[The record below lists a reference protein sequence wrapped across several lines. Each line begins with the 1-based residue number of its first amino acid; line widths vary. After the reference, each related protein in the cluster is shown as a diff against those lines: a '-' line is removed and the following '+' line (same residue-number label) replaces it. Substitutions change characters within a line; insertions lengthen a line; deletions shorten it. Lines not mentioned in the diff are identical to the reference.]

1 MSRLAKISLLSAAL
15 VLPNLSSSGT
25 FVLAQ
30 EDFPDIRMH
39 PRNFSGFGGDLDPIR
54 VCMDIS
60 ANQAT
65 AIQAEPALIKAIATI
80 NRFRS
85 LGANTAALGA
95 LTDVPSGQY
104 DFESVLLHELGH
116 THGLAHP
123 NHADE
128 SGLPGAASN
137 GTASGNGPNN
147 MFDQSAGAD
156 GLHGSADDVRGDDQN
171 LHWYGK
177 AVNNPG
183 LLPSIIDENTYARD
197 LSFLPPGHLY
207 AANADRQVLAAL
219 GFANAEAVMQQGAL
233 PDEAQR
239 HFQHDDIATLRFARA
254 GLDGIQGSSDDYRTE
269 LVYRGRSLSPQ
280 SGEACQISVRFDN
293 STGFASTSLGSY
305 RHSTEQPNHWAL
317 FSTRIRFN
325 PAVNWYFSPGPN
337 TTTTIVSDLPDASA
351 GLAPITVRVE
361 VAKAAG
367 NPIASHPL
375 GVVEVRD
382 GPRHLASTASCS
394 FTLVGTP
401 NEIGECVL
409 TPLRTGNKILVA
421 DYLGYGGF
429 DGGSDTET
437 HASTGT
443 LVFSAI
449 SNTPAPSAV
458 VAPVALSW
466 TLAPAV
472 GAPAAIA
479 SGTVTVKDAV
489 DCASPALNPAHQ
501 CTVNLP
507 ANTCTM
513 SFASAGNKSL
523 QFCYSGDGAHAAAA
537 ASTSHLVD
545 VGRATTT
552 TLTSNLPNPS
562 VPLAPVSVQVSVRE
576 TPDLGGLPRGVVQV
590 LDGPESDPLTA
601 RCSISLS
608 GTAAEIGSCTLK
620 PLRAGSRNLSASFA
634 AQGIWAAS
642 AGAASQSVADFAIV
656 RNQPSSARVGQGV
669 HVTVN
674 VDVASYLG
682 TPAPTGTITVSDGVD
697 QCQIVLPASTC
708 FWFGSTSGTRN
719 LVASW
724 PGNANYPPRTS
735 AAVVQTV
742 LPPSLPQLISV
753 PIAGAADSNGL
764 STAAALGLSADG
776 RFAVFSSLA
785 SDLVGGDSNGA
796 LDVFIR
802 DQRSGHVRRVS
813 TSASGVQ
820 ANGPSREPAISAN
833 GRFVAFTS
841 LASNLV
847 AGDTNN
853 VVDVFVKDLS
863 DGSIVRANLR
873 ANGQE
878 DTATNLCCNG
888 FDLLAPS
895 LSADGRF
902 IAFMTG
908 GQLSPLDTSF
918 HNDIYVR
925 DLQTGALDIVSSN
938 SNDVLGDFRS
948 MGPAVISADGR
959 YVAFASQAFNF
970 APNDNNDTQ
979 DIWRKDRLTRRLDFV
994 SSNATGQGGFDT
1006 SDVSYGTAMSA
1017 DGRYVV
1023 FSSLSEHLVP
1033 NDVNNDYDVFLKDVL
1048 TGAIERI
1055 STTSTGVNVGNRSD
1069 SPGISA
1075 DGRYVVFRS
1084 SSNGLVAGDT
1094 NGVSD
1099 IFVRDRQ
1106 LSTVSRINLN
1116 PNGTQTASGDSVLP
1130 AISADGRFVSYQS
1143 AASTLVTGDTN
1154 AADDVFVRD
1163 ILTPGASSVRASAVN
1178 PGARVDSASSDASI
1192 SRDGSVIAFASAASN
1207 LINGDTNGVSD
1218 IFVRIPASNT
1228 TTRVSVGSL
1237 GQVANAA
1244 SDSPSLSGNGVW
1256 LAFRSSAN
1264 NLFTGDANNVADIFV
1279 KNRLTEALERVSSS
1293 SAGVALAGNVLR
1305 PGTAISD
1312 DGLMVLFHAAD
1323 NNLTTGDN
1331 NGREDVFLRNR
1342 NANTTTLVS
1351 SSASSALANG
1361 NNVNG
1366 QISGDATRAVFASDA
1381 TNLVLGD
1388 SNALRDIYVK
1398 NLLDNSIQRA
1408 SFGVAG
1414 SEPNGASDFPS
1425 ISSNGR
1431 LVAFSSA
1438 ASNLVSADTNAAI
1451 DVFVVDLHAGSV
1463 QRVSTNAAGE
1473 EGTGGDCNGPTSLSA
1488 DGRYVG
1494 FSCTMSNLV
1503 PGDSNALADSFVKDL
1518 ITGAITRTSLT
1529 STLAQANA
1537 ATVSGAR
1544 ALSGSGM
1551 MAFSS
1556 AATNLIPV
1564 HEFEA
1569 HSDVFLSTFSTTPQ
1583 LATTTV
1589 ITSHTPNPSPRN
1601 GSYLVSVSVTRSSGS
1616 ADVRGSVLI
1625 SEGPNT
1631 CFAILSGSGASA
1643 SGQCALQGLSAG
1655 PKTIAAVYGGDQQ
1668 YASSTATSV
1677 NHTVLPIVPFAP
1689 TIGTARAGNGEVLV
1703 YFSAPSDDG
1712 GSAILSYTATCG
1724 GRSAL
1729 GQSAP
1734 ITVNGLSNGVAVSCT
1749 VVATNAVGTGAASAA
1764 SNSVTPSASQS
1775 AVGPFAYIP
1784 RFNTGQMA
1792 MLDLGRDQVIAEISG
1807 GAGIGIAVAPNG
1819 LRAYAID
1826 QASSSV
1832 RVINAVSR
1840 TLLTSIPVGSGPWSG
1855 VVSPDSARLYVSNR
1869 NAGTVSVIDTANNS
1883 VLSSFNVAA
1892 APTGLVISP
1901 DGSKLFVG
1909 SANTTNL
1916 SVVALPSQLVTQFD
1930 VGTTTQALAISPD
1943 GSRVYFA
1950 NGQPTGRMLAF
1961 NTATNTIAGSVN
1973 VGGVP
1978 LAINISADGS
1988 RIYVS
1993 NNGGN
1998 GNLNGNTVSQIDAA
2012 TLTVIATGATGPR
2025 PLGVDVHPDGSR
2037 VYVGNNNGTLSVL
2050 NTNGMSP
2057 VATINLGSSDAIYA
2071 IGNFIAR
2078 ASRPSLSRK
2087 LAVGAITLPATGT
2100 NNTATRVIFPQP
2112 FSATPVVIV
2121 QPSNADTD
2129 PKALRLANITGS
2141 GFDVLQVEPRGCVGC
2156 TGAGG
2161 AMTVHWLAALPGSY
2175 RLPNDVPNRLHSIPQ
2190 RAPGAGVI
2198 VKVGSVLTMANQR
2211 ATSLGGFA
2219 GFAMPSWQTVS
2230 FPSAAGDDF
2239 SAPPV
2244 VLTSIQSW
2252 NPANA
2257 GSNFSLP
2264 GLPGRPALNGVSR
2277 LWFTPAVSNVSSTG
2291 FEAALE
2297 SSSSDNSGAANPGL
2311 FNAETIG
2318 YIAFE
2323 NNVSTNLAVIG
2334 ETLVPFATGI
2344 GSASSLSTC
2353 PQTDLSFPRGTVIT
2367 PANLRGFAGL
2377 HTRNEDDG
2385 GWVRSCGFSTPIG
2398 ADFSHRLRIDED
2410 EDLSPDRSHLTPE
2423 TIGTAVFGGDF
2434 STTPVSLAFV
2444 TVQRRGAQLEVEFG
2458 SATEAG
2464 HLGYRIWG
2472 RSNSSSDWQA
2482 LHEDLI
2488 LSKTG
2493 DSMSGQRYQRTLNAE
2508 ENISQIRLEDVD
2520 VLGASRFHAALSLDG
2535 EGRASMGAPAQ
2546 DQALDWSAIRASN
2559 AASPVRAL
2567 RGSGSASVLASVRK
2581 YGIQRAS
2588 YAELL
2593 AAGLPA
2599 DVLVGALAVLEN
2611 GQPVARYIECNSA
2624 QFGPG
2629 CFVEWLGQP
2638 RTSLYGSER
2647 IYQIIQNPAA
2657 VRRVSTGAVVASA
2670 SALRT
2675 HAAEIQ
2681 QFPNRLYSF
2690 SAPGNDPWFDQR
2702 LAANS
2707 APVSLSRSFSLPARV
2722 AGPVQLSVDLWG
2734 GLDFSGAQN
2743 SAPDHSVELLLN
2755 GTTIARERFDGLVL
2769 KRISQRVDEALLLP
2783 VNTLTLRLSA
2793 DTGYSA
2799 DVVLLDGFKV
2809 SYPRSSTLSE
2819 GELRF
2824 GEFTTT
2830 STGDDFFSDGFE
2842 TGGGFAVQG
2851 VNTASIVWSQRD
2863 GRILRDV
2870 IAGPVALDQRITALQ
2885 ISAAT
2890 SLQTPVLSPAAPG
2903 QIDLA
2908 PVDYLIVTHPLFESE
2923 LQPIISLQQS
2933 RGYSVKVLR
2942 TDAIYAANSAHQ
2954 RSPQA
2959 IREAI
2964 AQINPRFVLLIGGDS
2979 YDYDDNLG
2987 AGSQSY
2993 LPTFYRVSNAIVRF
3007 AASDAPFVDHN
3018 GDGLPER
3025 ALGRIPAR
3033 TVEELRRA
3041 IAAIV
3046 QRGNTPAQRFFASAG
3061 GSNATEHFDVH
3072 SHALLSYLRQ
3082 NQSVDYGLSDEIGI
3096 SEARIKATAA
3106 LAGGSDWINYLG
3118 HSSPN
3123 RWAAQNLLDTTQ
3135 LANVQRT
3142 GLPAIVSQ
3150 WGCWNSYFVLPNQDT
3165 MSHAL
3170 MLRSNQLAAA
3180 VIGSSSLAEDASH
3193 LALGTRFFDLI
3204 EDGRIDDRGG
3214 VAINTLGEA
3223 LQAAKADLATH
3234 APEHLESNYSITL
3247 FGDPAMRLR

>member
-1 MSRLAKISLLSAAL
+1 MSRAMHQLLKLSVFGAAL
-15 VLPNLSSSGT
+15 MIPCISSSGA
-25 FVLAQ
+25 FINAD
-30 EDFPDIRMH
+30 ESFPDIRTH
-39 PRNFSGFGGDLDPIR
+39 AHNFEGSGGELSPIR
-54 VCMDIS
+54 VCLDIQS
-60 ANQAT
+60 NQAM
-65 AIQAEPALIKAIATI
+65 AEAAEPALLKAIATI

-85 LGANTAALGA
+85 LSEQTKALAAQ
-95 LTDVPSGQY
+95 TDIPAGFF
-104 DFESVLLHELGH
+104 DFESVLLHEMLHG
-116 THGLAHP
+116 HGLAHP
-123 NHADE
+123 NHGSE
-128 SGLPGAASN
+128 SGLPSPFN
-137 GTASGNGPNN
+137 DGTKSANGPDNVFN
-147 MFDQSAGAD
+147 QAAGVD
-156 GLHGSADDVRGDDQN
+156 GLHGSNDDVRGDDQN

-177 AVNNPG
+177 GVNNPG
-183 LLPSIIDENTYARD
+183 LLASIIDESTYVRG
-197 LSFLPPGHLY
+197 LGFLPAGHLY
-207 AANADRQVLAAL
+207 AANAGAAVLAAL
-219 GFANAEAVMQQGAL
+219 GFANAEAVMQQGASA
-233 PDEAQR
+233 DEAQR
-239 HFQHDDIATLRFARA
+239 HLQHDDLATLRFARA
-254 GLDGIQGSSDDYRTE
+254 GLDGVQGTADDYRTRLE
-269 LVYRGRSLSPQ
+269 YRGRVVNPQ
-280 SGEACQISVRFDN
+280 GVACQIAVRFDN
-293 STGFASTSLGSY
+293 STGFASTSLGSF
-305 RHSTEQPNHWAL
+305 RLSTATPNHWAL
-317 FSTRIRFN
+317 FEARIRFN
-325 PAVNWYFSPGPN
+325 PAVNWYFSPAPN
-337 TTTTIVSDLPDASA
+337 TITTIASDLPDPSV
-351 GLAPITVRVE
+351 GPAPITVRVRVE
-361 VAKAAG
+361 KTAG
-367 NPIASHPL
+367 NPIATNPL
-375 GVVEVRD
+375 GKVEVRD
-382 GPRHLASTASCS
+382 GPAHLPSTARCS
-394 FTLVGTP
+394 FNLVGAV
-401 NEIGECVL
+401 NEVGECLL
-409 TPLRTGNKILVA
+409 TPLASGNKTLVA

-429 DGGSDTET
+429 DGGSDSEA
-437 HASTGT
+437 HVVNGT
-443 LVFSAI
+443 VEFSAL
-449 SNTPAPSAV
+449 SVTQDPPVVNVPASF
-458 VAPVALSW
+458 SW
-466 TLAPAV
+466 TLA
-472 GAPAAIA
+472 APAGDPTSLAT
-479 SGTVTVKDAV
+479 GTVIVKS
-489 DCASPALNPAHQ
+489 ASSCFVAPTLPAHQ
-501 CTVNLP
+501 CSASLP
-507 ANTCTM
+507 AASCSFSFNTSGPHTI
-513 SFASAGNKSL
+513 
-523 QFCYSGDGAHAAAA
+523 QFCYSGDGAHPIATASMTREVLAGRIT
-537 ASTSHLVD
+537 STSI
-545 VGRATTT
+545 
-552 TLTSNLPNPS
+552 TSNTPNPS
-562 VPLAPVSVQVSVRE
+562 SPLAPVLVQLNVTESPALGGFPSGAVQVF
-576 TPDLGGLPRGVVQV
+576 
-590 LDGPESDPLTA
+590 DGPEQDPLTA
-601 RCSISLS
+601 RCNAALL
-608 GTAAEIGSCTLK
+608 GTAGEIGSCTLK
-620 PLRAGSRNLSASFA
+620 PLRAGSRSLTARFN
-634 AQGIWAAS
+634 AQGLWAAS
-642 AGAASQSVADFAIV
+642 VGNANQAVAAFSIV
-656 RNQPSSARVGQGV
+656 RNFPSTTRLQQGAV
-669 HVTVN
+669 VAINFDASSFLSSPSPNGSVT
-674 VDVASYLG
+674 
-682 TPAPTGTITVSDGVD
+682 ISDGVD
-697 QCQIVLPASTC
+697 SCQIVLPASEC
-708 FWFGSTSGTRN
+708 YWFGSTPGVRN
-719 LVASW
+719 LVATW
-724 PGNANYPPRTS
+724 PGDANYPARTS
-735 AAVVQTV
+735 AAVLQTV
-742 LPPSLPQLISV
+742 LPASFPQLISN
-753 PIAGAADSNGL
+753 PRTGFTDSNGA
-764 STAAALGLSADG
+764 SSNSARALSADG
-776 RFAVFSSLA
+776 RFLVFTSSA
-785 SDLVGGDSNGA
+785 SNLFDGDSNSVS
-796 LDVFIR
+796 DIFIR
-802 DQRSGHVRRVS
+802 DQRSGEVRRIS
-813 TSASGVQ
+813 TAASGTQ
-820 ANGPSREPAISAN
+820 ADGNSREATISAN
-833 GRFVAFTS
+833 GRFVAFSS
-841 LASNLV
+841 LATNLV
-847 AGDTNN
+847 ANDTNN

-863 DGSIVRANLR
+863 DGSIVRATLKS
-873 ANGQE
+873 NGLE
-878 DTATNLCCNG
+878 DTTSNNFFTN
-888 FDLLAPS
+888 LAPS
-895 LSADGRF
+895 LSADGRYV
-902 IAFMTG
+902 AFMTG
-908 GQLSPLDTSF
+908 GQLSPLDNLA

-938 SNDVLGDFRS
+938 SSDVIGDFRS
-948 MGPAVISADGR
+948 VGPAAISADGR

-970 APNDNNDTQ
+970 APNDNNDTA
-979 DIWRKDRLTRRLDFV
+979 DVWRKDRLTRQLAFV
-994 SSNATGQGGFDT
+994 STNAAGNGGLNATD
-1006 SDVSYGTAMSA
+1006 
-1017 DGRYVV
+1017 
-1023 FSSLSEHLVP
+1023 
-1033 NDVNNDYDVFLKDVL
+1033 
-1048 TGAIERI
+1048 
-1055 STTSTGVNVGNRSD
+1055 
-1069 SPGISA
+1069 
-1075 DGRYVVFRS
+1075 
-1084 SSNGLVAGDT
+1084 
-1094 NGVSD
+1094 
-1099 IFVRDRQ
+1099 
-1106 LSTVSRINLN
+1106 
-1116 PNGTQTASGDSVLP
+1116 ASGSP
-1130 AISADGRFVSYQS
+1130 SISADGRFVAFTSFSEHLVPGDVGNNPDIFVKDLSNGAIERVNPGLS
-1143 AASTLVTGDTN
+1143 ADAFGVSDFPAISGDGRFVVYESIASNLVNGDTN
-1154 AADDVFVRD
+1154 GLRDVFIRD
-1163 ILTPGASSVRASAVN
+1163 RQLGSTTRLSQSQSGLQALGGASGVPAISQDGRFVSYQTASNNLITPDTNGVQDVLLRDRTTLTQIRGSAVN
-1178 PGARVDSASSDASI
+1178 FGARVDADSSEASI
-1192 SRDGSVIAFASAASN
+1192 SRDGSVIAFASAAST
-1207 LINGDTNGVSD
+1207 LIVADTNNVAD
-1218 IFVRIPASNT
+1218 IFVRTPANNT
-1228 TTRVSVGSL
+1228 TARVSVGDGGLASN
-1237 GQVANAA
+1237 GT
-1244 SDSPSLSGNGVW
+1244 SDSPSISGNGIWV
-1256 LAFRSSAN
+1256 AFRSAAA
-1264 NLFTGDANNVADIFV
+1264 NLFPGDSNNVPDIFV
-1279 KNRLTEALERVSSS
+1279 KNRLTGAI
-1293 SAGVALAGNVLR
+1293 AGV
-1305 PGTAISD
+1305 S
-1312 DGLMVLFHAAD
+1312 
-1323 NNLTTGDN
+1323 NN
-1331 NGREDVFLRNR
+1331 
-1342 NANTTTLVS
+1342 
-1351 SSASSALANG
+1351 SAS
-1361 NNVNG
+1361 VP
-1366 QISGDATRAVFASDA
+1366 IS
-1381 TNLVLGD
+1381 
-1388 SNALRDIYVK
+1388 SNALRVGTSLNEDGQRVIFHAGDSNLVAGDNNASDDVLLKDRATNSTRIVSTSTAGVLGNGHSLSGQISTDGTRVVFSSDASNLIASDTNGVRDVYVK
-1398 NLLDNSIQRA
+1398 TLSDGSVLRVSEASGVQANLA
-1408 SFGVAG
+1408 S
-1414 SEPNGASDFPS
+1414 ENPS

-1438 ASNLVSADTNAAI
+1438 ASNLVVGDTNAAI
-1451 DVFVVDLHAGSV
+1451 DVFVVDLHASSV

-1473 EGTGGDCNGPTSLSA
+1473 EGTGGDCNGPTSISG

-1529 STLAQANA
+1529 SNLSQANA
-1537 ATVSGAR
+1537 ATMTGTR
-1544 ALSGSGM
+1544 AISDNGL
-1551 MAFSS
+1551 MAFNST
-1556 AATNLIPV
+1556 ATNLVPV
-1564 HEFEA
+1564 HNFEA
-1569 HSDVFLSTFSTTPQ
+1569 HSDVFISPFGTTPQ
-1583 LATTTV
+1583 IATTTV

-1601 GSYLVSVSVTRSSGS
+1601 GNYVVSVSVTRSSGS

-1655 PKTIAAVYGGDQQ
+1655 TKTIAAVYGGDQQ

-1677 NHTVLPIVPFAP
+1677 SHTVLPIVPFAP

-1724 GRSAL
+1724 VRSAL
-1729 GQSAP
+1729 GQIAP

-1749 VVATNAVGTGAASAA
+1749 VAATNAVGTGAASAP
-1764 SNSVTPSASQS
+1764 SNSVTPSGNQS
-1775 AVGPFAYIP
+1775 VVGPFAFVP

-1840 TLLTSIPVGSGPWSG
+1840 TLLTSIAVGASPWSG
-1855 VVSPDSARLYVSNR
+1855 VVSPDSTRLYVSNR
-1869 NAGTVSVIDTANNS
+1869 NANTVSVIDTANNS

-1916 SVVALPSQLVTQFD
+1916 SVVALPSQVVTQFD
-1930 VGTTTQALAISPD
+1930 VGTTSHALAISPD
-1943 GSRVYFA
+1943 GTRVYFA
-1950 NGQPTGRMLAF
+1950 NGQQAGRMLAF

-2078 ASRPSLSRK
+2078 ASRPSLTRK

-2198 VKVGSVLTMANQR
+2198 VKVGSALTMANQR
-2211 ATSLGGFA
+2211 ATNLGGFA

-2230 FPSAAGDDF
+2230 FPSAVGDGF

-2291 FEAALE
+2291 FDAALE

-2334 ETLVPFATGI
+2334 ETLLPFATGI
-2344 GSASSLSTC
+2344 GSATSLSTC
-2353 PQTDLSFPRGTVIT
+2353 PQTDLSFPSGTVIT

-2385 GWVRSCGFSTPIG
+2385 GWLRSCGFTTPVG

-2444 TVQRRGAQLEVEFG
+2444 TVQRRGAQLEVQFG

-2508 ENISQIRLEDVD
+2508 ESISQIRLEDVD

-2535 EGRASMGAPAQ
+2535 EGRASMGAPAL
-2546 DQALDWSAIRASN
+2546 DQALDWTAIRASN
-2559 AASPVRAL
+2559 ASSPLRAL

-2599 DVLVGALAVLEN
+2599 DVPVSALAVLEN
-2611 GQPVARYIECNSA
+2611 GLPVARYIECNSA

-2629 CFVEWLGQP
+2629 CFIEWLGQP
-2638 RTSLYGSER
+2638 RASLYGSER
-2647 IYQIIQNPAA
+2647 MYQISQNATA
-2657 VRRVSTGAVVASA
+2657 VRTVSTGAVVASG
-2670 SALRT
+2670 STLRT
-2675 HAAEIQ
+2675 HAAEVH

-2707 APVSLSRSFSLPARV
+2707 APVSLNRSFSLPARV

-2769 KRISQRVDEALLLP
+2769 KRISQRIDEALLLP
-2783 VNTLTLRLSA
+2783 VNTLTLRLPA

-2819 GELRF
+2819 GELSF
-2824 GEFTTT
+2824 GEF
-2830 STGDDFFSDGFE
+2830 SANTGDDFFSDGFE

-2851 VNTASIVWSQRD
+2851 VNAASIVWSQRD
-2863 GRILRDV
+2863 GRIMRDE
-2870 IAGPVALDQRITALQ
+2870 ITGNVALDQRITALQ

-2942 TDAIYAANSAHQ
+2942 TDAIYATNSAHQ

-2959 IREAI
+2959 IRDAI
-2964 AQINPRFVLLIGGDS
+2964 SQVNPKFVLLVGGDS
-2979 YDYDDNLG
+2979 YDYDDNLVT
-2987 AGSQSY
+2987 GSQSY

-3007 AASDAPFVDHN
+3007 AASDAPFVDGN
-3018 GDGLPER
+3018 NDGIPER

-3046 QRGNTPAQRFFASAG
+3046 QRGNTPAQKFFASAG
-3061 GSNATEHFDVH
+3061 GSNSTEHFDVH

-3082 NQSVDYGLSDEIGI
+3082 NQVVDYGLSDEIGI

-3123 RWAAQNLLDTTQ
+3123 RWAAQNLLDTSQ

-3170 MLRSNQLAAA
+3170 MLRSNSLAAA
-3180 VIGSSSLAEDASH
+3180 VIGSTSLAEDASH

-3214 VAINTLGEA
+3214 AAINTLGEA
-3223 LQAAKADLATH
+3223 LQAAKADLASN
-3234 APEHLESNYSITL
+3234 APAHLESNYSITL
-3247 FGDPAMRLR
+3247 FGDPAMRVR